1 MITRKFEA
9 GQIIF
14 REGEDSTDAFYI
26 LEGRVRIRLRTGE
39 GPCVLAELGPG
50 EIFGEMGMI
59 EDAPR
64 SATAE
69 AIEPAEVEVIGEA
82 EFAEYILGRPER
94 LHRYLATLFE
104 RLRHTSALVRAQRDA
119 AERGPLTEAD
129 LDPALAPRFTLH
141 LRSRYEETRFAAPAV
156 ALGIDKLP
164 FLMGRASA
172 VADTPFSS
180 NHLNVPDEMP
190 FQVSRHHCAIE
201 QRGRQLVVRDRG
213 STVGTRVNGKPIGVR
228 FGVVEA
234 PLVVGTNEIVLGGES
249 SPHRFE
255 VTVRAST
262 PFAPPPS
269 Q

>member
-1 MITRKFEA
+1 MLTRTFEP

-26 LEGRVRIRLRTGE
+26 LEGRVRIRLRTAE

-69 AIEPAEVEVIGEA
+69 AIESAEVEVIGEA

-104 RLRHTSALVRAQRDA
+104 RLRHTSALVRAQRSGTA
-119 AERGPLTEAD
+119 AGAPTEAD

-141 LRSRYEETRFAAPAV
+141 LQSRYEETGFAATPIE
-156 ALGIDKLP
+156 LDIDKLP
-164 FLMGRASA
+164 FLIGRDAGG
-172 VADTPFSS
+172 VDTPFSFNDLS
-180 NHLNVPDEMP
+180 VPDRMP

-201 QRGRQLVVRDRG
+201 QRGRQLLVRDRG

-228 FGVVEA
+228 FQVVEA
-234 PLVVGTNEIVLGGES
+234 PLVVGTNEIVLGCER
-249 SPHRFE
+249 SPHRFA
-255 VTVRAST
+255 VTVRAAE
-262 PFAPPPS
+262 PPAPPPS